1 VYLEKLVAFAMGAI
15 CGCGIYSFP
24 QKKKKTKQNKLTTRK
39 KEKKK

>member
-24 QKKKKTKQNKLTTRK
+24 QKKKNKKKLTTRK